1 MKEGER
7 KNQDQVKE
15 VPEAEETPQAEVTEA
30 GGAPEVTE
38 TPQSAVTEAEE
49 AVSPE
54 QALEEEKARADR
66 YLANWRRAEAD
77 FDNYKKRVEQD
88 RSETARFAN
97 MSLIIGLLP
106 VIDDFGRAFNTLP
119 SSLAGLTWIDGIR
132 LIDRKLQAT
141 LEARGLTEIKSV
153 GEQFDP
159 LYHEAVMQMEGEEGK
174 VIAELQRGYKL
185 YDRVIRPALVVVGK
199 APEKSPEEAEAKA
212 EEVDERAGEVLEGAE
227 DQSEEEGGGAE
238 S

>member
-1 MKEGER
+1 MKDGKR
-7 KNQDQVKE
+7 KKQDQAKE
-15 VPEAEETPQAEVTEA
+15 VPEAEESPQAEVTEA
-30 GGAPEVTE
+30 EGTSEVTE

-54 QALEEEKARADR
+54 QALEEEKARAER

-77 FDNYKKRVEQD
+77 FDNYKKRVEQE
-88 RSETARFAN
+88 RSEMARFAN

-106 VIDDFGRAFNTLP
+106 IIDDFGRAFSTLP

-132 LIDRKLQAT
+132 LVDRKLQAT
-141 LEARGLTEIKSV
+141 LEARGLSEIRSV

-159 LYHEAVMQMEGEEGK
+159 LYHEAVTQMEGEEGK

-199 APEKSPEEAEAKA
+199 APEKGPEEAEAKA
-212 EEVDERAGEVLEGAE
+212 EEIDESAGGVLEGAKE
-227 DQSEEEGGGAE
+227 EGAEEGGGAV